1 MNNRLVVKTPTNRLV
16 DTSMAILRLLLRNS
30 SNVNSIIK
38 QTSSDRS
45 YVSKVIKT
53 LQKEDIIEETKS
65 STHKQMKIKQLTRVG
80 RELAETM
87 DNVDRYNEWYNKL
100 REKRKEIFDRPYFKY
115 KEEKVIRRILRSKG
129 WTEEEINS
137 FDDCASG
144 ACLLDYASAGYIKDA
159 LLFKYASILQDNNLH
174 TIGKAIFIKIIM
186 DIISNQLTVLSD
198 ELEGEDPSPILRN
211 IYQDGKGDSRTNMIL
226 YFPKKMAEYS
236 VLNNSSINKEAK
248 EVLRSIF
255 SLFELGSDDI
265 AKPIEKVRK
274 DIEICEKSIKKTYE
288 EEAANLHTRLGNL
301 KQLLV
306 FYEEVASRHI

>member
-1 MNNRLVVKTPTNRLV
+1 MNNRLVVKTHTSRLV
-16 DTSMAILRLLLRNS
+16 DTSMTILRLLLHNS
-30 SNVNSIIK
+30 INVNSIIK

-65 STHKQMKIKQLTRVG
+65 PTHKQKKIKQLTRVG
-80 RELAETM
+80 RELAETI
-87 DNVDRYNEWYNKL
+87 DSVDQYNEWYNKL
-100 REKRKEIFDRPYFKY
+100 RKKRKEIFDRPYFRHS
-115 KEEKVIRRILRSKG
+115 EDVLRRILRNKG
-129 WTEEEINS
+129 WTEEQINS
-137 FDDCASG
+137 FNNCASG
-144 ACLLDYASAGYIKDA
+144 VSLLEYVSAGYIKDA
-159 LLFKYASILQDNNLH
+159 LVFKYASILQDHNLH
-174 TIGKAIFIKIIM
+174 NTGKAILNKIIM
-186 DIISNQLTVLSD
+186 DIISNQLTVLLD
-198 ELEGEDPSPILRN
+198 DLEGEDPSPILRN
-211 IYQDGKGDSRTNMIL
+211 VYKDGKGDSRTDIIL
-226 YFPKKMAEYS
+226 YFPEKMAEYS

-265 AKPIEKVRK
+265 AKPIEKVRN
-274 DIEICEKSIKKTYE
+274 DIEICEKSIKNTYE